1 MQGWIALENGSV
13 FFGESFGFEK
23 TIEGE
28 LVFNTSMTG
37 YQEALTDPS
46 YAGQILMFTFP
57 QIGNYGCDKEA
68 YESNKIQTQA
78 CIVKEWCRKPYQGEM
93 NLDEWF
99 KKEKIPAIEGIDT
112 RELTIMTREVG
123 TLRAVMCTD
132 GTITPEEGVKRAA
145 NMSWPSE
152 QNLVAEVSTS
162 KIYKKGNKGP
172 RVTLYDW
179 GVKQSI
185 VTNLAKKNIECQVI
199 HNASVLTAVAG
210 ILGLQHY
217 NFGPVATLVLPEGNY
232 KPLSPIDKIK
242 TNMQNGNHSLVLLDI
257 KADQPDKEPVYM
269 TATQA
274 AEQMIEAGIP
284 NDTKVAVAARVGRE
298 DQELWYGKLK
308 YLANRDLG
316 KEPHSIVV
324 PSRLH
329 FTEKEFL
336 ENL

>member
-1 MQGWIALENGSV
+1 MLTIIGLGLGGPNSITMDGVIALSLSEHIFYETYTSPIHPDTLEWVKIKSQKEPVYLSRSQVEEPNELISLAK
-13 FFGESFGFEK
+13 K
-23 TIEGE
+23 TNVSLLIVGD
-28 LVFNTSMTG
+28 
-37 YQEALTDPS
+37 ALSATTHIS
-46 YAGQILMFTFP
+46 LLLE
-57 QIGNYGCDKEA
+57 CK
-68 YESNKIQTQA
+68 
-78 CIVKEWCRKPYQGEM
+78 
-93 NLDEWF
+93 
-99 KKEKIPAIEGIDT
+99 
-112 RELTIMTREVG
+112 
-123 TLRAVMCTD
+123 
-132 GTITPEEGVKRAA
+132 
-145 NMSWPSE
+145 
-152 QNLVAEVSTS
+152 
-162 KIYKKGNKGP
+162 
-172 RVTLYDW
+172 
-179 GVKQSI
+179 
-185 VTNLAKKNIECQVI
+185 KKNIECQVI

-242 TNMQNGNHSLVLLDI
+242 TNMENGNHSLVLLDI

>member
-1 MQGWIALENGSV
+1 MLTIIGLGLGGPNSITMDGVIALSLSEHI
-13 FFGESFGFEK
+13 FYE
-23 TIEGE
+23 TY
-28 LVFNTSMTG
+28 TSPIHPDTLEWVKIKS
-37 YQEALTDPS
+37 Q
-46 YAGQILMFTFP
+46 
-57 QIGNYGCDKEA
+57 KEPV
-68 YESNKIQTQA
+68 YLSRSQVE
-78 CIVKEWCRKPYQGEM
+78 E
-93 NLDEWF
+93 
-99 KKEKIPAIEGIDT
+99 
-112 RELTIMTREVG
+112 
-123 TLRAVMCTD
+123 
-132 GTITPEEGVKRAA
+132 PEELISLAKKT
-145 NMSWPSE
+145 N
-152 QNLVAEVSTS
+152 VS
-162 KIYKKGNKGP
+162 
-172 RVTLYDW
+172 LL
-179 GVKQSI
+179 I
-185 VTNLAKKNIECQVI
+185 VGDALSATTHVSLLLECKKKNIECQVI

-232 KPLSPIDKIK
+232 RPLSPIDKIK
-242 TNMQNGNHSLVLLDI
+242 TNMENGNHSLVLLDI

-308 YLANRDLG
+308 YLANKDFG
-316 KEPHSIVV
+316 KEPHSIIV

>member
-1 MQGWIALENGSV
+1 MIGLGLGGPNSITMDGVIALSLSEHI
-13 FFGESFGFEK
+13 FYE
-23 TIEGE
+23 TY
-28 LVFNTSMTG
+28 TSPIHSDTLEWVKIKS
-37 YQEALTDPS
+37 Q
-46 YAGQILMFTFP
+46 
-57 QIGNYGCDKEA
+57 KEPV
-68 YESNKIQTQA
+68 YLSRSQVE
-78 CIVKEWCRKPYQGEM
+78 E
-93 NLDEWF
+93 
-99 KKEKIPAIEGIDT
+99 
-112 RELTIMTREVG
+112 
-123 TLRAVMCTD
+123 
-132 GTITPEEGVKRAA
+132 PEELI
-145 NMSWPSE
+145 S
-152 QNLVAEVSTS
+152 
-162 KIYKKGNKGP
+162 
-172 RVTLYDW
+172 
-179 GVKQSI
+179 
-185 VTNLAKKNIECQVI
+185 LAKKTNVSLLIVGDALSATTHVSLLLECKKNNIEYQVI

-232 KPLSPIDKIK
+232 RPLSPIDKIK
-242 TNMQNGNHSLVLLDI
+242 TNMENGNHSLVLLDI
-257 KADQPDKEPVYM
+257 KADQPDKEPIYM